1 MADTRKPKAQ
11 TTSQRR
17 RRTTKPAEP
26 QAAMPSQATWK
37 ALTPDRLHRA
47 WQLHHPGRPE
57 VRGMLERLYRQRY

>member
-1 MADTRKPKAQ
+1 
-11 TTSQRR
+11 
-17 RRTTKPAEP
+17 
-26 QAAMPSQATWK
+26 MPSQATWK